1 MKEEDLNPS
10 IVAVTAC
17 AGVLVFGMYR
27 LWRIIQLSRRI
38 TAAKTWPSVEAGVIS
53 REALER
59 RSRKSAA
66 SYSPVVKYKYTFMQ
80 QIHEGQVTLPGLFT
94 RAGAEEALVGIG
106 ATIEVRCDPQNPAR
120 HVSAYDKV
128 NIVDVVLLVVMLGLA
143 VFLLTFYFL

>member
-1 MKEEDLNPS
+1 MNPS

-38 TAAKTWPSVEAGVIS
+38 TAAKTWPSVEAEVIS

-66 SYSPVVKYKYTFMQ
+66 SYSPVVKYKYTSMH

-94 RAGAEEALVGIG
+94 RAGAEEALAGIG
-106 ATIEVRCDPQNPAR
+106 ATIEVRSDPKNPTR
-120 HVSAYDKV
+120 HVSAYDRV
-128 NIVDVVLLVVMLGLA
+128 NTIDVVLIVVLLALA
-143 VFLLTFYFL
+143 VFLLIYYLL